1 MASVALIH
9 LHLFVFAIVP
19 VHLVV
24 LGLGL
29 QAVYIGLIQ
38 KMPKIKL
45 LSPLPLV
52 AIVGLYIQ
60 KLCWF
65 VHLGL
70 NDEAASAQISLLIVS
85 CVWVVPIFM
94 FALANKLALDELA
107 ADIESPRENQ
117 LEASVDYWEGM
128 SSSKLIQSF
137 GHRSPLGKI
146 QSLFKG
152 KENGSNPGTILG
164 AARERTAASAALQWS
179 VISSQPMMKN
189 RADLAPLPALPSLF
203 QSCDCESLGARR
215 TRNANRTAPP

>member
-1 MASVALIH
+1 MVAANIFAILDGSKRAEMCMLARLLYGLMASVALIH

-152 KENGSNPGTILG
+152 KENGSIPRYYT
-164 AARERTAASAALQWS
+164 RR
-179 VISSQPMMKN
+179 SSRK
-189 RADLAPLPALPSLF
+189 D
-203 QSCDCESLGARR
+203 SCQRSIAVVRH
-215 TRNANRTAPP
+215 